1 MPIDRWLALCAWQQQ
16 LQPPAAYSFSIDR
29 RSIDSI
35 VVIGSLPAGA
45 CPAVS

>member
-1 MPIDRWLALCAWQQQ
+1 MARPVRVTAASSQQQ

-35 VVIGSLPAGA
+35 V
-45 CPAVS
+45 